1 MSEFDSESA
10 RSSIEATR
18 ALLMQKAAERKCVHP
33 FRLMASNAF
42 KQVLWL
48 AAVELGDDNKARI
61 VNISGPEWGL
71 AEFPITFE
79 LEDANGT
86 KLIANVNAPEREY
99 LQ

>member
-1 MSEFDSESA
+1 M
-10 RSSIEATR
+10 R
-18 ALLMQKAAERKCVHP
+18 KAAEQKCVHP

-48 AAVELGDDNKARI
+48 AAVELDADNKTHI

-79 LEDANGT
+79 LEDAKGT
-86 KLIANVNAPEREY
+86 KITANVSAPEREY